1 MIDNKPLAN
10 PVWEALTGRQSE
22 HAIMGDNV
30 ALYKPDTFFFAG
42 IPEGSIEDMERV
54 AELCKTGEMVGLMG
68 FNIEAEQPRFKRM
81 GGVTAIQMIADEL
94 PEYTPVDFVELTRED
109 LPQMAELIKLT
120 EPGPFLPNVIDIGRY
135 IGVKVDGKL
144 VALAGERIKVEGYV
158 EVSMVCSHPDHRRK
172 GYAKGLSCEI
182 MRKIFEDGDKP
193 FLNVADYN
201 TSAVELYK
209 KLGFKVNRQYPLSV
223 YMRQ

>member
-1 MIDNKPLAN
+1 MSDNKPLAN

-30 ALYKPDTFFFAG
+30 ARYKPDIFIFSG
-42 IPEGSIEDMERV
+42 IPEGTKESMDRLAKLYEAGEVV
-54 AELCKTGEMVGLMG
+54 ALMG
-68 FNIEAEQPRFKRM
+68 FRIEAEPQFKSL

-94 PEYTPVDFVELTRED
+94 PEYQPVDFVELTRED

-135 IGVKVDGKL
+135 IGVKIDGKL
-144 VALAGERIKVEGYV
+144 VAMAGERIKVEGYV
-158 EVSMVCSHPDHRRK
+158 EISMVCSHPDYRRK
-172 GYAKGLSCEI
+172 GYAKGLSCEV

-193 FLNVADYN
+193 FLNVADYS

-209 KLGFKVNRQYPLSV
+209 TLGFKVNRKYPLSP

>member
-1 MIDNKPLAN
+1 MSDNKPLAN

-30 ALYKPDTFFFAG
+30 ARYKPGIFIFSG
-42 IPEGSIEDMERV
+42 IPEGTKEAMDRL
-54 AELCKTGEMVGLMG
+54 AELYEAGEVVALMG
-68 FNIEAEQPRFKRM
+68 FRIDAEPQFKRLD
-81 GGVTAIQMIADEL
+81 GVTVNQMIADEL

-120 EPGPFLPNVIDIGRY
+120 EPGPYLPNVIDIGRY
-135 IGVKVDGKL
+135 IGVKVEGKL
-144 VALAGERIKVEGYV
+144 VAMAGERIKVDGYV
-158 EVSMVCSHPDHRRK
+158 EISMVCSHPDHRRK

-182 MRKIFEDGDKP
+182 MRKIIEDGDKP

-209 KLGFKVNRQYPLSV
+209 TLGFKVNRKYPLSP